1 MEMGSVYGFDVMQ
14 LLLRTCSNKKLVRQ
28 KAELSFLI
36 LFIYIASS
44 LYMNDFGLM
53 NINNDKN

>member
-14 LLLRTCSNKKLVRQ
+14 LLLRTCSNKELVRQ

-36 LFIYIASS
+36 LVILFHCCI
-44 LYMNDFGLM
+44 
-53 NINNDKN
+53 